1 MIDFV
6 YAERMSAPSKRRTR
20 RLDPPLTVTDAFKTF
35 VLDQLD
41 ELGEVTPRAMF
52 GGVGLYYRDVFFGII
67 ARDVLYMKVGATNQ
81 AAYERAGMRPFM
93 PYPDRDETAT
103 SKYYAVPTAILE
115 SASDL
120 ASWARQSIA
129 AAERHAGEKAGRRR
143 ARGVKKKA
151 AVSPRSRR
159 RD

>member
-1 MIDFV
+1 
-6 YAERMSAPSKRRTR
+6 MSAPSKRRTR
-20 RLDPPLTVTDAFKTF
+20 RLEQPLTVTDAFKTF

-67 ARDVLYMKVGATNQ
+67 ARDVLYMKVDDTNQ
-81 AAYERAGMRPFM
+81 RDYERAAMPPFM

-120 ASWARQSIA
+120 ASWARQSVA
-129 AAERHAGEKAGRRR
+129 AAERHAGEKAGRR
-143 ARGVKKKA
+143 ARGVKKRA
-151 AVSPRSRR
+151 ALSPRSRR
-159 RD
+159 RK